1 MSFTDMRKIRKNF
14 FREEI
19 KSSIKY
25 IISEIL
31 INAYISLKFRGEMWA
46 GE

>member
-1 MSFTDMRKIRKNF
+1 MSFTDMRKIRNNF
-14 FREEI
+14 FREDI

-25 IISEIL
+25 IIFEIL

-46 GE
+46 RE